1 MIHYSNVKTLVKM
14 QLQDKM
20 DLSFLKN
27 KRSLI
32 LTTVLTIL
40 KPVVVTVVFFLL
52 FLLSI
57 KLSVFS
63 FSGVLPDTVINVIFT
78 VMQLMA
84 IVTCSIGLAEALFTS
99 ADNKVLLTLP
109 VSATETFLS
118 KLILFYV
125 FELKRNVTFSLPIF
139 LAYGIVNGAV
149 WYYYP
154 WMVVCFLL
162 ISLLPVVIGA
172 VLSIPLMYFV
182 NFVRRHKALQ
192 YGLITAV
199 CAVCV
204 WIIVALINK
213 IPANINI
220 LGQWGAISANI
231 QKFLQGFSNVL
242 LPFYW
247 MCLMVI
253 GGTLRISSH
262 LFALDTLWRFL
273 GVVGVV
279 ALFVVGAFL
288 LARPLFYKMASRQFE
303 FEKLILPPK
312 KNKLHSQRTSPY
324 FESWKMYLRSSRN
337 ISLTFVELALPAVL
351 ILFLNKLYAAMNTS
365 FSGLKLTQMFN
376 IVLMFVVVLS
386 FNAPYA
392 SVYSREAN
400 SRNILKTRPANVV
413 RTLFARI
420 SLRAVVVVASCV
432 AMLVTY
438 QSVSSEQPINSI
450 LLFVAVTSTAIA
462 HLLWCA
468 EMDVMKSQADQYQ
481 TVGADYNNPNERTAT
496 ITSILLSVLFV
507 LAYYLFSIGSAITAT
522 FAKIAIVALAFL
534 AARVFLFVKR
544 AKLYFVEN

>member
-32 LTTVLTIL
+32 LTTVLAIL

-52 FLLSI
+52 FLLSV

-63 FSGVLPDTVINVIFT
+63 FSGVLPDTVVNVIFT

-118 KLILFYV
+118 KLILFYI
-125 FELKRNVTFSLPIF
+125 FELRRNVTFSLPMF

-154 WMVVCFLL
+154 WLIVCFLL
-162 ISLLPVVIGA
+162 ISLLPVAIGA

-182 NFVRRHKALQ
+182 NFVRRHKVLQ

-199 CAVCV
+199 AGVCV
-204 WIIVALINK
+204 WIIVALINL

-220 LGQWGAISANI
+220 LGQWGAISASI
-231 QKFLQGFSNVL
+231 QKFLQNFANALV
-242 LPFYW
+242 PFYW

-273 GVVGVV
+273 GTLGVV
-279 ALFVVGAFL
+279 TLFFAGAFL

-386 FNAPYA
+386 FNTPYA

-420 SLRAVVVVASCV
+420 SLRAVVVVVSCV
-432 AMLVTY
+432 AMIITY
-438 QSVSSEQPINSI
+438 QSVSTEQPINSI
-450 LLFVAVTSTAIA
+450 LLFVAVTATAIA

-468 EMDVMKSQADQYQ
+468 ETDVMKSQADQYQ

-507 LAYYLFSIGSAITAT
+507 LAYYLFSIGGAMTAT

>member
-125 FELKRNVTFSLPIF
+125 FELKRNVTFSLPLF
-139 LAYGIVNGAV
+139 LAYGMVNGAV

-154 WMVVCFLL
+154 WLVLCFLI
-162 ISLLPVVIGA
+162 ISFAPVAIGA

-182 NFVRRHKALQ
+182 NFVRRHKGLQ
-192 YGLITAV
+192 FGLMTAV
-199 CAVCV
+199 AGVCV
-204 WIIVALINK
+204 WIIVALINM

-220 LGQWGAISANI
+220 LGQWGAISASI
-231 QKFLQGFSNVL
+231 QKFLQNFANALV
-242 LPFYW
+242 PFYW
-247 MCLMVI
+247 TCLMVI
-253 GGTLRISSH
+253 GGTLRISTH
-262 LFALDTLWRFL
+262 LFALDTLWRFFGTL
-273 GVVGVV
+273 GVV
-279 ALFVVGAFL
+279 ALFFVGAFL

-386 FNAPYA
+386 FNTPYA

-413 RTLFARI
+413 RTLFSRI
-420 SLRAVVVVASCV
+420 SLRGVVVVISCV
-432 AMLVTY
+432 AMIVTY
-438 QSVSSEQPINSI
+438 QSVSTEQPFNSF
-450 LLFVAVTSTAIA
+450 LLLITLLATAIA

-468 EMDVMKSQADQYQ
+468 ETDVMNSQADQYQ
-481 TVGADYNNPNERTAT
+481 TIGTDYNNPNERTAT
-496 ITSILLSVLFV
+496 ITGILLAGVFV
-507 LAYYLFSIGSAITAT
+507 LAYYLFSTDGSTTSA
-522 FAKIAIVALAFL
+522 FAKIAIIAIAFL
-534 AARVFLFVKR
+534 AVRVFLFVKR